1 MNTWSVVVLI
11 IGIAT
16 FAVGLLFKFL
26 SDKTTE
32 KLCEHAI
39 EIRATAKRVE
49 ILERQADVIQNE
61 LTHINRKL
69 DELLRY
75 NKRK

>member
-11 IGIAT
+11 VGIAT
-16 FAVGLLFKFL
+16 FAVGILFKVL
-26 SDKTTE
+26 SDNTAKE
-32 KLCEHAI
+32 LCEHAI
-39 EIRATAKRVE
+39 EIKASVKRIE

-75 NKRK
+75 NERK